1 MIKARKPL
9 TKAQAF
15 SLRFDVLKKLSK
27 NIGVSWDK
35 MPSSSVIIHQAAL
48 CYTPECSNIYRHG
61 RENVKSCMLLKM
73 CRGGRKKNSQGKYL
87 CQDSNLVL
95 HDLKIGALPSD

>member
-1 MIKARKPL
+1 MIKVRKPH

-27 NIGVSWDK
+27 KIGVSWDK

-73 CRGGRKKNSQGKYL
+73 CHKKKTQGKYL

-95 HDLKIGALPSD
+95 HDRKTGALPSD